1 MSDETQLDPAAIE
14 VLARAAGLP
23 LPRDR
28 AELIAPQL
36 SGWLTAANEL
46 NRKMSAHAH
55 RAISPVTTFTHP
67 SGPGGAR

>member
-14 VLARAAGLP
+14 VMAHAAGLP
-23 LPRDR
+23 LARGR

-36 SGWLTAANEL
+36 SGWLSAANEL
-46 NRKMSAHAH
+46 NRKMSDHAH

-67 SGPGGAR
+67 ADRGGAR